1 MSLLPGLP
9 DGPTDP
15 AHRTPPPPGRH
26 LLVLPDGI
34 ATDEVEVLASS
45 RFPSARWERPPRIP
59 SGRRSTGATRGPA
72 LEATPGVLR
81 VGRLSTLTGPY
92 GVEPPQ
98 VARWGLPTDTRVAWV
113 VDCPRERA
121 EGPAFGGD
129 RDGLRRAFGTERP
142 VREEL
147 RVVQWLVAVAR
158 RLGGA
163 VRVDS
168 GVVLEP
174 DMDAALDLAVYA
186 PRWVEPRTVLTAAR
200 RVAPR
205 ARLDGIPEPGPE
217 NVARSSPEQA
227 GAALVA
233 REQTGG
239 GVADTEERRRLHAE
253 ADAYD
258 AHMRAHPPASE
269 AFGVLVD
276 LGVDGI
282 VVVEVAAE
290 SEVPTVLSALPWAQD
305 EVVAYRVRWEPPDVE
320 QLESERPS
328 HAHRVARGRAARVVR
343 SVAREVHADVG
354 GEIADMSGFLVDPVD
369 L

>member
-1 MSLLPGLP
+1 MSLLPALP

-15 AHRTPPPPGRH
+15 SHRTPPPPGRH
-26 LLVLPDGI
+26 LLVLPEGV
-34 ATDEVEVLASS
+34 ATDEVEVLGSS

-59 SGRRSTGATRGPA
+59 SGRRATAATRGPA

-92 GVEPPQ
+92 AVEPPQ

-121 EGPAFGGD
+121 ESPAFGGD
-129 RDGLRRAFGTERP
+129 RDGLRRAFGTARP

-163 VRVDS
+163 VRLET

-174 DMDAALDLAVYA
+174 DMDAALDLTVYA
-186 PRWVEPRTVLTAAR
+186 SRWVEPRTVLTAAR

-205 ARLDGIPEPGPE
+205 ARLDGIPEPGP
-217 NVARSSPEQA
+217 ADRGTPEQA

-233 REQTGG
+233 REQAGG
-239 GVADTEERRRLHAE
+239 GVADGEERRRLHAE

-258 AHMRAHPPASE
+258 AYMRLHPPASE
-269 AFGVLVD
+269 AFGVQVD

-290 SEVPTVLSALPWAQD
+290 RDVPVVLAALPWAQD

-343 SVAREVHADVG
+343 SVAREVHVDVG